1 MKIQNGYNIQN
12 EDTKRIQYPNK
23 DTKRIQYPNEDTKRM
38 PVQYPK

>member
-1 MKIQNGYNIQN
+1 MKIQNRNNIQN

-23 DTKRIQYPNEDTKRM
+23 DTKRIQYPNEDTKRI